1 MTGPYTFKR
10 YEAPEGSGWWE
21 TPPGHWCTSHGSKG
35 TPQLNVF
42 LCCPVCKEIAGLPH
56 QIDSKGLVHPSVVC
70 PHSPC
75 PMHLMPVTLEGWP
88 YGEKPIER

>member
-10 YEAPEGSGWWE
+10 FDGDWWS
-21 TPPGHWCTSHGSKG
+21 TPAGHWSTSRGAVE

-42 LCCPVCKEIAGLPH
+42 LCCPACKQLAGLPH
-56 QIDSKGLVHPSVVC
+56 AVDTQGRVTPSVVC

-75 PMHLMPVTLEGWP
+75 PMHLAPVTLEGWTF
-88 YGEKPIER
+88 GEKKK